1 MGSRRDPKSDTPRST
16 NMGVKEKLHVGVLCA
31 CVEPREAPLLVTG
44 IGTAGERDACVCVL
58 CV

>member
-1 MGSRRDPKSDTPRST
+1 
-16 NMGVKEKLHVGVLCA
+16 MGVKEKLHVGVLCA
-31 CVEPREAPLLVTG
+31 CVEPWEASLLVTG